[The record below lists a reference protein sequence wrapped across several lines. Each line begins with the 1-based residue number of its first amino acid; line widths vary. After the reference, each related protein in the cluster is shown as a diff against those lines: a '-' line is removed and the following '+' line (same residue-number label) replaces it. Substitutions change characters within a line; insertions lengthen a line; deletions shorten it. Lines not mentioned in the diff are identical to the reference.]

1 MLKQPKATD
10 IIEQMILK
18 YRFELQLKLQL
29 KEFVRISHQMLLNT
43 INKLRYLNLKGYGNI
58 FLFWP
63 IHETF

>member
-1 MLKQPKATD
+1 MMLKQPKATD

-43 INKLRYLNLKGYGNI
+43 INKLLHLKKLLLNNI
-58 FLFWP
+58 
-63 IHETF
+63 